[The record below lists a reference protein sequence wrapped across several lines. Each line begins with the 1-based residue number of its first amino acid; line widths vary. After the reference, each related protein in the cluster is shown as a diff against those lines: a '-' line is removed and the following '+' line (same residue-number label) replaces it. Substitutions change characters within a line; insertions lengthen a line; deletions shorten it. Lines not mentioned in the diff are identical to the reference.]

1 MKELKGKVAVI
12 TGGAG
17 GIGKAMGERFLA
29 EGMKVVLSDL
39 KSEQLEGAVN
49 ELGGDGREVIGVTAD
64 VSSLESVEAL
74 RDATLERFGK
84 VHVVCNNAGVASG
97 AHGRLW
103 EHEINDWRFAM
114 SVHVYGVINGINAF
128 VPTLLAQDE

>member
-39 KSEQLEGAVN
+39 KSEQLESAVN

-64 VSSLESVEAL
+64 VSSLDSVEAL

-84 VHVVCNNAGVASG
+84 VHVV
-97 AHGRLW
+97 
-103 EHEINDWRFAM
+103 
-114 SVHVYGVINGINAF
+114 
-128 VPTLLAQDE
+128 